1 MTLSGTIERRT
12 LGYANPPLYVAAP
25 AAGLSSTLHP
35 KKRDR
40 RPARTRHNQREARVE
55 NSGAGL
61 VTLSH
66 TTRSRSPTS
75 SFACGGFWAGVSC
88 LATYVHGKE
97 GVWLKAD
104 TENCLVEKENQDIS
118 CFDQYSVQIMF
129 CGIHFLHEMLLYL
142 LEINRKKCFTSRFLL
157 VNVQTARRYRI
168 YSEAVDY
175 TGWGQSPR
183 LV

>member
-1 MTLSGTIERRT
+1 M
-12 LGYANPPLYVAAP
+12 
-25 AAGLSSTLHP
+25 
-35 KKRDR
+35 
-40 RPARTRHNQREARVE
+40 
-55 NSGAGL
+55 
-61 VTLSH
+61 
-66 TTRSRSPTS
+66 
-75 SFACGGFWAGVSC
+75 SC

-97 GVWLKAD
+97 GDRLKAD

-142 LEINRKKCFTSRFLL
+142 LEINRKKRFTSCFLL

-175 TGWGQSPR
+175 TGQEQSPR